1 MQLFEIRIDALITDK
16 ICQDIKLEVNINSL
30 LL

>member
-1 MQLFEIRIDALITDK
+1 MQLFEIRIDVLITEK
-16 ICQDIKLEVNINSL
+16 ICQDIKLEGNINSL